1 MTFNVNIM
9 DVVEIVFIVLTL
21 KLIIGR
27 WHPPVQESLQSIFC
41 IILGSAIGM
50 FLNPT
55 KDGLILAVITSSI
68 TFYGK
73 DLLNAFTDLRTDLSD
88 ANISIQNKENV
99 GDRK

>member
-1 MTFNVNIM
+1 MTFNVNIV

-27 WHPPVQESLQSIFC
+27 WHPPVQESLQSILC
-41 IILGSAIGM
+41 IVMGSVIGL

-55 KDGLILAVITSSI
+55 KDGVILAVITSSI

-73 DLLNAFTDLRTDLSD
+73 DLLNAFTDLKTDLSD
-88 ANISIQNKENV
+88 ANISLNNKENT
-99 GDRK
+99 GGRK